1 MANPLTLKLE
11 QFTRLDAVDRQRLD
25 QLLTHK
31 QKTFKPGEVMIP
43 EGKHVGEIHLVLSG
57 LAVRSKQMPDGG
69 RQIMAFLVPG
79 DLCDA
84 EVFVL
89 EAMDH
94 DISAVSETTCAV
106 IPSRVIEDLLTES
119 STLTRCLWWSTMT
132 DSAVLRERII
142 DHGRRDA
149 RERLAHL
156 FYEML
161 IRFRIVL
168 ETSDNT
174 YPFPPTQEEL
184 ADATGMTP
192 VHLNRVVQQLRTD
205 GLIEWKDK
213 MLTVLDPPRLRKVAG
228 FHASYLHLT
237 RTENRDREVSGRADD
252 LVAPSHTGLA
262 HRVLGQ
268 VRDTF
273 KTHD

>member
-11 QFTRLDAVDRQRLD
+11 QFTRLDPADRQRLD
-25 QLLTHK
+25 HLLTYK
-31 QKTFKPGEVMIP
+31 QKTFRAGEVIIP
-43 EGKHVGEIHLVLSG
+43 EGKHVGDIHLILSG
-57 LAVRSKQMPDGG
+57 FAVRSKQMPDGG

-94 DISAVSETTCAV
+94 DIAAVSETICAL
-106 IPSRVIEDLLTES
+106 IPATVIEDLLTES
-119 STLTRCLWWSTMT
+119 STLTKCLWWSTMT

-168 ETSDNT
+168 ETSDDT
-174 YPFPPTQEEL
+174 FPFPATQEQL

-192 VHLNRVVQQLRTD
+192 VHLNRVIQQLRSD
-205 GLIEWKDK
+205 GLIEWKEK
-213 MLTVLDPPRLRKVAG
+213 VLSVLDPPGLKKVAG
-228 FHASYLHLT
+228 FEASYLHLT
-237 RTENRDREVSGRADD
+237 RTQNRDPEVSGRAED
-252 LVAPSHTGLA
+252 LIPAAHTGLTQK
-262 HRVLGQ
+262 VLGQ

-273 KTHD
+273 KPSE